1 MLKNMTR
8 KSLALGAGLALAAS
22 GLTAAPAQAVA
33 TGQLWSAFGQT
44 NEMVGVA
51 NGDFTLQIANPVGI
65 NIAAS
70 TTNADGVTAQL
81 NALKTRVLVVPVPRA
96 GFADPTVTFVNA
108 IAATTVP
115 NAADTVTVHNI
126 TAAAVDGSAIIVN
139 TGKIVLGAPSA
150 LTANLS
156 VDVTIVYVD
165 GQRSET
171 ERVTFV
177 PASTVSAI
185 LTSNAVQV
193 GGTNQNIGGTFEL
206 EGINTGNWISSNVA
220 VVQATTADDDL
231 GLLISNGGV
240 AANAT
245 VFSYSAITDKQSF
258 SLADQTVA
266 AGTVSVSATFN
277 STEINAY
284 FVTGATAAIA
294 SFVVSAVATNGG
306 MDVSI
311 GTGTTVAQNNTAV
324 ATSTVAAEAV
334 VALTGTK
341 SLNFAITSFTDIA
354 RTTASGSGV
363 PIVVTLTDTD
373 NGLGTS
379 TITAGGKSLDVTG
392 SAISFNLTTN
402 SSGQVAFTV
411 TADNADAGESFTM
424 TAEGPNS
431 ADTADLDSTT
441 VSWADATWTLLPAVD
456 GNFAIAPGG
465 SLAVDYT
472 VVDQFGNLAGTEYQL
487 AMTRAPIA
495 AVAANRNLAAEYAN
509 WSYAAP
515 VSATGRASAT
525 IVDNGL
531 AATEGSD
538 TVTVSLQKAATAGGA
553 YIAEANSTND
563 TFVLTY
569 ENDLAAMTATS
580 LVNNDGIANAAAAAL
595 VPLKLETVALVD
607 YDTRLGGAKPLY
619 ATDGDNASGN
629 VANSGVGAAA
639 TYTGTTMLRVY
650 GVVKTAANA
659 GVSGVA
665 VRISGEGA
673 NFANASTLAAA
684 TLMLNDSITVFTDA
698 TGSYEAFVRSGKA
711 GTQTL
716 SVNAQG
722 ATSSVD
728 VRFESSTGV
737 ATGLTLVGPTSV
749 APGARADF
757 TATVVDKFGKAVSG
771 VNVTFKDNGPGVLN
785 TTAAVATDAFGE
797 AQATLTTLAAES
809 GTTVVTAYATIGG
822 VIVTQTATI
831 TVGAAAGSSD
841 VVVNV
846 GTFNGKLVVYA
857 KNASSHKIS
866 YKIAGKWVV
875 QNPTSDTLQRYDRL
889 VGANGV
895 TVLVDIYVDGVKKL
909 SKSVVTK

>member
-1 MLKNMTR
+1 
-8 KSLALGAGLALAAS
+8 
-22 GLTAAPAQAVA
+22 
-33 TGQLWSAFGQT
+33 
-44 NEMVGVA
+44 
-51 NGDFTLQIANPVGI
+51 
-65 NIAAS
+65 
-70 TTNADGVTAQL
+70 
-81 NALKTRVLVVPVPRA
+81 
-96 GFADPTVTFVNA
+96 
-108 IAATTVP
+108 
-115 NAADTVTVHNI
+115 
-126 TAAAVDGSAIIVN
+126 
-139 TGKIVLGAPSA
+139 
-150 LTANLS
+150 
-156 VDVTIVYVD
+156 
-165 GQRSET
+165 
-171 ERVTFV
+171 
-177 PASTVSAI
+177 
-185 LTSNAVQV
+185 
-193 GGTNQNIGGTFEL
+193 
-206 EGINTGNWISSNVA
+206 
-220 VVQATTADDDL
+220 
-231 GLLISNGGV
+231 
-240 AANAT
+240 
-245 VFSYSAITDKQSF
+245 
-258 SLADQTVA
+258 
-266 AGTVSVSATFN
+266 
-277 STEINAY
+277 
-284 FVTGATAAIA
+284 
-294 SFVVSAVATNGG
+294 
-306 MDVSI
+306 
-311 GTGTTVAQNNTAV
+311 
-324 ATSTVAAEAV
+324 
-334 VALTGTK
+334 
-341 SLNFAITSFTDIA
+341 
-354 RTTASGSGV
+354 
-363 PIVVTLTDTD
+363 
-373 NGLGTS
+373 
-379 TITAGGKSLDVTG
+379 
-392 SAISFNLTTN
+392 
-402 SSGQVAFTV
+402 
-411 TADNADAGESFTM
+411 
-424 TAEGPNS
+424 
-431 ADTADLDSTT
+431 
-441 VSWADATWTLLPAVD
+441 
-456 GNFAIAPGG
+456 
-465 SLAVDYT
+465 
-472 VVDQFGNLAGTEYQL
+472 
-487 AMTRAPIA
+487 
-495 AVAANRNLAAEYAN
+495 
-509 WSYAAP
+509 

-629 VANSGVGAAA
+629 VANSAVGAAA

-857 KNASSHKIS
+857 LNAAGSEVS
-866 YKIAGKWVV
+866 YKIAGKWVTQV
-875 QNPTSDTLQRYDRL
+875 VTSDSLMRYDRL

>member
-70 TTNADGVTAQL
+70 TTDDTGIAVQVNT
-81 NALKTRVLVVPVPRA
+81 LKTRVLVVPVPRA

-139 TGKIVLGAPSA
+139 TGRIVLGAPSA

-220 VVQATTADDDL
+220 VVQATTADDNL

-294 SFVVSAVATNGG
+294 SFVVSAVATNAG

-607 YDTRLGGAKPLY
+607 YDTRLGGAKPVY
-619 ATDGDNASGN
+619 ATDGANDSGN
-629 VANSGVGAAA
+629 VANSAVGAAA

>member
-70 TTNADGVTAQL
+70 STDDTGIAVQVNT
-81 NALKTRVLVVPVPRA
+81 LKTRVLVVPVPRA

-139 TGKIVLGAPSA
+139 TGRIVLGAPSA

-177 PASTVSAI
+177 PPSTVSAI

-193 GGTNQNIGGTFEL
+193 GDTNQNIGGTFEL

-266 AGTVSVSATFN
+266 AGTVSVSATFD

-363 PIVVTLTDTD
+363 PIVVTLTDTA

>member
-1 MLKNMTR
+1 MVENANVATIDPTETAQTA
-8 KSLALGAGLALAAS
+8 ALDNVSGAGTITTQILAAD
-22 GLTAAPAQAVA
+22 
-33 TGQLWSAFGQT
+33 
-44 NEMVGVA
+44 N
-51 NGDFTLQIANPVGI
+51 
-65 NIAAS
+65 
-70 TTNADGVTAQL
+70 
-81 NALKTRVLVVPVPRA
+81 
-96 GFADPTVTFVNA
+96 
-108 IAATTVP
+108 TTV
-115 NAADTVTVHNI
+115 VTNTHRAVGTLRIAPPSTLTHAIQVDVQI
-126 TAAAVDGSAIIVN
+126 TYDDGS
-139 TGKIVLGAPSA
+139 
-150 LTANLS
+150 
-156 VDVTIVYVD
+156 
-165 GQRSET
+165 QSEI

-185 LTSNAVQV
+185 LTSNTVQV
-193 GGTNQNIGGTFEL
+193 GAGQTIGGTFEL
-206 EGINTGNWISSNVA
+206 SGINTGNWISSNVTT
-220 VVQATTADDDL
+220 VQAAAGAGDL
-231 GLLISNGGV
+231 ALLIDNGGV
-240 AANAT
+240 ATANT
-245 VFSYSAITDKQSF
+245 FSYSAITDKQSF
-258 SLADQTVA
+258 SLAAQTVA
-266 AGTVSVSATFN
+266 DGGTVSVAANFDQ
-277 STEINAY
+277 TEINAY

-294 SFVVSAVATNGG
+294 SFVTSADATNLG

-311 GTGTTVAQNNTAV
+311 GTGTSVAHNNTAV
-324 ATSTVAAEAV
+324 ETSTVAAEAV

-341 SLNFAITSFTDIA
+341 SLNFAITSFTDIP

-363 PIVVTLTDTD
+363 PIVVTLTDTG

-379 TITAGGKSLDVTG
+379 TITAGGKSLDITG
-392 SAISFNLTTN
+392 TAISFNLTTN

-411 TADNADAGESFTM
+411 TADNAAAGESFTM
-424 TAEGPNS
+424 TAEGPNA

-465 SLAVDYT
+465 ALAVDYT

-569 ENDLAAMTATS
+569 ENDLAAMTVTS

-619 ATDGDNASGN
+619 ATNGGGTVGN
-629 VANSGVGAAA
+629 VANSAVGAAA

>member
-139 TGKIVLGAPSA
+139 TGRIVLGAPSA

-177 PASTVSAI
+177 PPSTVSAI

-193 GGTNQNIGGTFEL
+193 GDTNQNIGGTFEL

-220 VVQATTADDDL
+220 VVQATTADDNL

-266 AGTVSVSATFN
+266 AGTVSVSATFD

-363 PIVVTLTDTD
+363 PIVVTLTDTA